1 MGRYEEYIKGGATNE
16 FPDDYVV
23 IDIET
28 TGLNPVKDHI
38 IEISALRYR
47 ANRKVDEFVTLVAP
61 GVIIP
66 DFITRLTGITDDMLQ
81 HAPNVA
87 EAAGDFMD
95 FIGDDIIV
103 GYNVTFDLAF
113 LNEAVSVHLLKNIF
127 NKYIDVM
134 QIAMDKLPFLGRAKQ
149 TVVAKYFGLN
159 TEGSH
164 RAFTD
169 CEICNG
175 CYQKLK
181 ELSVPMYNMPVRQ
194 IMLTATDDAV
204 TSKPLNGK
212 KILFKGI
219 LFKWYLKNL
228 QHVIKEL
235 GGIICYEN
243 TDVVDIVIVG
253 TADKAVLESKEFMRL
268 LELKEAGAE
277 FALMKDASF
286 IRGLTARGFLR
297 AL

>member
-81 HAPNVA
+81 KAPNVA
-87 EAAGDFMD
+87 EAAGAFMD
-95 FIGDDIIV
+95 YIGDDIIV

-127 NKYIDVM
+127 NRV
-134 QIAMDKLPFLGRAKQ
+134 QI
-149 TVVAKYFGLN
+149 
-159 TEGSH
+159 
-164 RAFTD
+164 
-169 CEICNG
+169 
-175 CYQKLK
+175 
-181 ELSVPMYNMPVRQ
+181 
-194 IMLTATDDAV
+194 
-204 TSKPLNGK
+204 
-212 KILFKGI
+212 
-219 LFKWYLKNL
+219 
-228 QHVIKEL
+228 
-235 GGIICYEN
+235 
-243 TDVVDIVIVG
+243 
-253 TADKAVLESKEFMRL
+253 
-268 LELKEAGAE
+268 
-277 FALMKDASF
+277 
-286 IRGLTARGFLR
+286 
-297 AL
+297 